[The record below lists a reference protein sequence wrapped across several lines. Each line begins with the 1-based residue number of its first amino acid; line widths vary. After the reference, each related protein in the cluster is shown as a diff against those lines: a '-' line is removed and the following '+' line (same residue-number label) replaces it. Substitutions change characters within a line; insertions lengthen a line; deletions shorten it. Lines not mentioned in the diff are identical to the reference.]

1 MRWINILVAKIE
13 QNFFLYKKKR
23 KNSRRNIKVKMKD
36 SVIQIYS
43 K

>member
-1 MRWINILVAKIE
+1 MDKYISRKNRAKS
-13 QNFFLYKKKR
+13 LYKKKEE
-23 KNSRRNIKVKMKD
+23 NSRRNIKVKMKD